1 MSFLDEIN
9 AEVRE
14 AGLDRDIAPGPTPPV
29 FDWLLSTFS
38 YQGISNRVARSY
50 MERHGTASWSEIE
63 ATLRLLPRAGNFA
76 AIGTMRAADTTRAAL
91 HVPSPTISTPA
102 RCLALA
108 CAMAD

>member
-1 MSFLDEIN
+1 MSFLDEID

-14 AGLDRDIAPGPTPPV
+14 AGLDKAVVGGRTPPV
-29 FDWLLSTFS
+29 FDWLLSMFS
-38 YQGISNRVARSY
+38 HQGISDRVARSY

-91 HVPSPTISTPA
+91 PVPSPTISTPA
-102 RCLALA
+102 LCLALV